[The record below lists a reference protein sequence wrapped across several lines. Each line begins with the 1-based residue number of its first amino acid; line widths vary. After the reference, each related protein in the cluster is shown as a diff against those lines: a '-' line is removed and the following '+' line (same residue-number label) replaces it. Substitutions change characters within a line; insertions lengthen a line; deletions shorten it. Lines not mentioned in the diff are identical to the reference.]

1 MPIMDASSDSSNN
14 SVDVEEATDV
24 KVQVQQVQQQMQQL
38 QQIHQMQQIQAH
50 MAQAQAQAQAHA
62 AQMQLEPIELSA
74 RRAAFSVDH
83 ILERNSN
90 FPAMALP
97 GLHGIPN
104 LPNINMATLGMTG
117 PPSAI
122 ATVQTKTE
130 PEEST
135 RGDSVTPN
143 RKPLK
148 FSINAILERDDYPRT
163 DRSPSPLEVG
173 TPLQPLCHFPGPE
186 VSLDSLYY
194 LNMMQGAASGTGLAS
209 PATQPGSFSWT
220 AARGK
225 PRRGMMRRA
234 VFSDQQRQ
242 GLEKRFQ
249 IQKYISKPD
258 RRKLAEKLGLKD
270 SQVKIWFQNR
280 RMKWRNSKEREL
292 LSSGGSREQTLP
304 TKRNPN
310 PDLSD
315 PKPVNPHV
323 SPSPVV
329 PVPLVPSPPG
339 AGLGPQSLPQSL
351 AIPKRLLGTPAPPP
365 SEGPDSP
372 GAFIEPGREEVPAF
386 HRSPDAPSPSEAT
399 TTTPVSTASVVTPT
413 HFHLNTLS

>member
-173 TPLQPLCHFPGPE
+173 TPLQPLCHFPGPGESDYKNLTHPYE
-186 VSLDSLYY
+186 VNTLLH
-194 LNMMQGAASGTGLAS
+194 LWILHKCKQNLLHVSGCCIDTYV
-209 PATQPGSFSWT
+209 
-220 AARGK
+220 RK
-225 PRRGMMRRA
+225 DRIRI
-234 VFSDQQRQ
+234 D
-242 GLEKRFQ
+242 KRFVS
-249 IQKYISKPD
+249 KKSGHIS
-258 RRKLAEKLGLKD
+258 
-270 SQVKIWFQNR
+270 
-280 RMKWRNSKEREL
+280 
-292 LSSGGSREQTLP
+292 
-304 TKRNPN
+304 
-310 PDLSD
+310 
-315 PKPVNPHV
+315 
-323 SPSPVV
+323 
-329 PVPLVPSPPG
+329 
-339 AGLGPQSLPQSL
+339 
-351 AIPKRLLGTPAPPP
+351 
-365 SEGPDSP
+365 
-372 GAFIEPGREEVPAF
+372 
-386 HRSPDAPSPSEAT
+386 
-399 TTTPVSTASVVTPT
+399 
-413 HFHLNTLS
+413 